1 MAKQINEYVKW
12 VGKTDWELKK
22 FHGEEYNTING
33 SSYNSYL
40 IQDEK
45 TVLIDTAWKPFD
57 EEFVENLKKEIDL
70 NKIDYIIAN
79 HGEIDHS
86 GSLPKLMKEIPNTP
100 IFNVSPVFTV
110 TKFQSSWYC
119 PFIDF
124 TPFAVQ

>member
-70 NKIDYIIAN
+70 NKIDRKSTRLN
-79 HGEIDHS
+79 
-86 GSLPKLMKEIPNTP
+86 
-100 IFNVSPVFTV
+100 
-110 TKFQSSWYC
+110 SSHRHTSRM
-119 PFIDF
+119 PSS
-124 TPFAVQ
+124 A

>member
-57 EEFVENLKKEIDL
+57 EEFVENLK
-70 NKIDYIIAN
+70 
-79 HGEIDHS
+79 
-86 GSLPKLMKEIPNTP
+86 
-100 IFNVSPVFTV
+100 
-110 TKFQSSWYC
+110 
-119 PFIDF
+119 
-124 TPFAVQ
+124 